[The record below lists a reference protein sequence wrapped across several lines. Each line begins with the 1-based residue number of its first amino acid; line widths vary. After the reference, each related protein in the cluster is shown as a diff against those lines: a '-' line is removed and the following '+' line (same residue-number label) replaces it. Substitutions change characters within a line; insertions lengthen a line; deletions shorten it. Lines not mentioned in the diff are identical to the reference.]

1 MGRRPGRWTMNVV
14 LDSDSGTTRARLE
27 LAAAGGTRFVGIGLV
42 RGGPRGV
49 HLPEVAEELA
59 LARAFSD
66 LTEELLEA
74 VASDIES
81 GIADPLQLTTS
92 AGH

>member
-1 MGRRPGRWTMNVV
+1 MGRRPPKWTMDVV
-14 LDSDSGTTRARLE
+14 LDSDIGTTRARLE
-27 LAAAGGTRFVGIGLV
+27 LAAPGGSRFVGIGLV

-74 VASDIES
+74 VATDIES
-81 GIADPLQLTTS
+81 GMAAPLALRT
-92 AGH
+92 AAEA